1 MADLWLKKE
10 LARQLAPVPAP
21 ESLWDRVNQQQHR
34 PARRVSLD
42 WAFWPVVAVML
53 LLAVTGIVRTIGVDR
68 DPETLPAE
76 ELAVIGASPKSGAF
90 DFRSDSFE
98 ATRQW
103 VKAEANID
111 IDLPPGHRGAD
122 PAVYPE
128 RVVRLLGVRMRRLR
142 GLPIAA
148 VDYQVGDEAATLFVS
163 GKQGGPAGDG
173 RHVFAPA
180 KSAGDARLYAWN
192 MHNQTYA
199 IASSGAENSH
209 AACLLCHSSSPT

>member
-1 MADLWLKKE
+1 VGDLWLEKE
-10 LARQLAPVPAP
+10 LARQLAPVTAP
-21 ESLWDRVNQQQHR
+21 ESLWDRINQQRRR
-34 PARRVSLD
+34 PPRRVLPGR
-42 WAFWPVVAVML
+42 AFWPVAAVMM
-53 LLAVTGIVRTIGVDR
+53 LLAVAGVVRTIRVDR

-76 ELAVIGASPKSGAF
+76 ELAVMGTSGRLN
-90 DFRSDSFE
+90 FRSDSFD
-98 ATRQW
+98 ATRKW

-122 PAVYPE
+122 PG
-128 RVVRLLGVRMRRLR
+128 VVRLVGVRMARLR

-148 VDYQVGDEAATLFVS
+148 VDYRVGDEAATLFVS

-173 RHVFAPA
+173 RHVFAPT

-199 IASSGAENSH
+199 IAFTGVENSH
-209 AACLLCHSSSPT
+209 AACLLCHSSSPS